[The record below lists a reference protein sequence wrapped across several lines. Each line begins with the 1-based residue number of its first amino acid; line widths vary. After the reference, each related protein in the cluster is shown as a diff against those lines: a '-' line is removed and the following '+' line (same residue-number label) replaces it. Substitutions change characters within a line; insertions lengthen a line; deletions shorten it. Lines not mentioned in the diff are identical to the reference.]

1 VSDVLLQ
8 FDTVV
13 TDKTV
18 GSFTPRVV
26 GREGADGLWEGWI
39 EFVPTAGGETLRTQ
53 RETQQPE
60 RQHVEYWAGGLT
72 QTYLEGALQ
81 RALNPGTPDLRP
93 HNVQASPAFDAPA
106 PARSLHA
113 DGGRAMHTH
122 AVLDPF
128 EVYAQGED
136 VLRGQLGA
144 LDEIH
149 LRNIVR
155 EHQLVGESEVELQ
168 AMRRAGL
175 VDMIAAAVRKRAG

>member
-1 VSDVLLQ
+1 MSEVLLQ
-8 FDTVV
+8 FDTTVA
-13 TDKTV
+13 DKTGRV
-18 GSFTPRVV
+18 FTPRVV

-39 EFVPTAGGETLRTQ
+39 EFTTPGGETLRTQ

-81 RALNPGTPDLRP
+81 RALDPHTPDLRAR
-93 HNVQASPAFDAPA
+93 NVQATPAFDAPA
-106 PARSLHA
+106 PARQLHA
-113 DGGRAMHTH
+113 DGGGHTHAH

-155 EHQLVGESEVELQ
+155 AHQLVDESDVELQ
-168 AMRRAGL
+168 AMQRAGL
-175 VDMIAAAVRKRAG
+175 VDMIAAAVRKRAS